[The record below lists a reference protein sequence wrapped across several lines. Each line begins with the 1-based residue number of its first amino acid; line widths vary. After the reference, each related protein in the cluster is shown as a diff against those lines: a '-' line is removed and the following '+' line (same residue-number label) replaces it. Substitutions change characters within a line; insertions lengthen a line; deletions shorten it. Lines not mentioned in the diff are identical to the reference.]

1 MSDDFDA
8 YHKWLG
14 IPPQEQP
21 PNYYRL
27 LGIALFESDA
37 DVISNAADQ
46 RMAHVRTFQ
55 TGARA
60 LLSQRILNEIAAARV
75 TLLNPEKKAA
85 YDQQLRAFLA
95 GSSAR
100 PGGLG
105 GTNELALLDT
115 TAASKAAEL
124 PVNQTPTA
132 LPPPDAP
139 AQLPSVALPQ
149 PSAHGKPGA
158 PIAEPLVI
166 PAGQPNAEAAPSATT
181 ETPARQQHL
190 DQQMAELLRSAEQDA
205 RAAEALFRKLL
216 QRKHQLQLRLLL
228 VYLQIAHA
236 EILLLARKWAE
247 KMPLQR
253 QGTLIIGLGLA
264 AAVCTVAAIS
274 LTNALVYVAGAAFAG
289 ACSAALVAVHV
300 LFIPSDQMLHQ
311 SLSSAR
317 NKPPL
322 LRAELHRA
330 AADCAQAREAYRRA
344 LQRYEQLKKTVPGI
358 GQSDGARAASSGRQ
372 NPDVA

>member
-37 DVISNAADQ
+37 DVINNAADQ

-60 LLSQRILNEIAAARV
+60 MLSQRILNEIAAARV

-95 GSSAR
+95 GASAR
-100 PGGLG
+100 PGGLA
-105 GTNELALLDT
+105 GTNELAWSNMP
-115 TAASKAAEL
+115 AAGKVAAL
-124 PVNQTPTA
+124 PVNQPSTA
-132 LPPPDAP
+132 QPLADAP
-139 AQLPSVALPQ
+139 AQLPLVELPQ
-149 PSAHGKPGA
+149 SSGHGNPGA
-158 PIAEPLVI
+158 PIAEPFAI
-166 PAGQPNAEAAPSATT
+166 PAGQPKAEATISATAGI
-181 ETPARQQHL
+181 PLRQQQS
-190 DQQMAELLRSAEQDA
+190 DQQMAELLRSAERDA
-205 RAAEALFRKLL
+205 RAAEALFKKLL
-216 QRKHQLQLRLLL
+216 QRKQQLQVRLLL

-236 EILLLARKWAE
+236 EMLLLARKWAE

-264 AAVCTVAAIS
+264 AAACMVAAIS
-274 LTNALVYVAGAAFAG
+274 LTDALVYMAGAAFAG
-289 ACSAALVAVHV
+289 ACVAALVAVHV
-300 LFIPSDQMLHQ
+300 LFLPGDQKILQ
-311 SLSSAR
+311 SLVSAR
-317 NKPPL
+317 NKRPL
-322 LRAELHRA
+322 LRAELHRIA
-330 AADCAQAREAYRRA
+330 VDCAQAREAYRRA
-344 LQRYEQLKKTVPGI
+344 LQRYEQLKKTLPGTPQPE
-358 GQSDGARAASSGRQ
+358 GGAASASSGAQ
-372 NPDVA
+372 KT